1 MTTTLHFIHPLEH
14 GHWRWQVGV
23 EGMEKAGKDREKR
36 REGEKKTVPPYSEIC
51 TLCSLLSDP
60 CIAQPIKSESVAS
73 VRKDSRRQ
81 KGDCEGG
88 QTRKRETESLTRRKS
103 SKQTK
108 VVVGGHAAA
117 QRRAERRPPDPP
129 REQPTACVRVC
140 AHIIYIMCC
149 VEVTLLTMSKRPS
162 FFAHSNTAS
171 HAG

>member
-1 MTTTLHFIHPLEH
+1 
-14 GHWRWQVGV
+14 
-23 EGMEKAGKDREKR
+23 MEKAGKDREKR
-36 REGEKKTVPPYSEIC
+36 REGEKKNVPPYSEIC

-60 CIAQPIKSESVAS
+60 CIAQPMKSESVAS

-140 AHIIYIMCC
+140 AHIIYILC
-149 VEVTLLTMSKRPS
+149 VVLRLHFLPCQSDLLFLHTPTPPPTQGSNVQSFQHGRRRP
-162 FFAHSNTAS
+162 
-171 HAG
+171 